1 MTGVLVDRKHT
12 GQARTQW
19 PWPEAEDTLGLT
31 CGPPGRAACRHHLP
45 APPGAGSCRE
55 RELRVGPEPC
65 PGRPAPGPDLRGYV
79 LLWPPRSHTLRSLCC
94 HPGSPG
100 QGRGPGQ
107 SSHRR
112 LAGGPLGLA
121 GPRPRGCRKAQ
132 GGLQGSGPRPASA
145 VVLTAVPTLSP
156 HWPPGTPL
164 PGSNEAGSITCRPEA
179 PSRDPEACWAGGPA
193 RPSDARAEGK
203 GRPGFREVPW
213 PVASMQLSHLCDL
226 GTCSR
231 HLSVRQTGWRSHRP
245 AQAPVPT
252 HQHLREH
259 QGSQRPAV
267 HSRVPDQ
274 HVQSLGLCE
283 AGHIQHHS
291 TCGRW
296 AVSTGQPSPGCLC
309 GVGRPPLGESVF
321 EDSRTQGQDTGD
333 GCEAA
338 RKP

>member
-1 MTGVLVDRKHT
+1 MLARSPAPGGQRQVLTCRAT
-12 GQARTQW
+12 SSSGR
-19 PWPEAEDTLGLT
+19 PGLT
-31 CGPPGRAACRHHLP
+31 PCAHSAVILVPPDRVGAQGRAATD
-45 APPGAGSCRE
+45 AW
-55 RELRVGPEPC
+55 
-65 PGRPAPGPDLRGYV
+65 RGDP
-79 LLWPPRSHTLRSLCC
+79 W
-94 HPGSPG
+94 GW
-100 QGRGPGQ
+100 QGRGPEA
-107 SSHRR
+107 
-112 LAGGPLGLA
+112 AGRHG
-121 GPRPRGCRKAQ
+121 AQ
-132 GGLQGSGPRPASA
+132 GGLQGPGPRPVSA
-145 VVLTAVPTLSP
+145 VAPTAVPTLSP

-164 PGSNEAGSITCRPEA
+164 PGSNEAGSTTCRPEA

-193 RPSDARAEGK
+193 RPSNPRAEGK

>member
-112 LAGGPLGLA
+112 LGGTPGAGRAEAQRLQEGTGHRAGSRALALARPQLWCPRRCPPSPRTGRPAPLSQGAMRQGAPPA
-121 GPRPRGCRKAQ
+121 GQRHQAGT
-132 GGLQGSGPRPASA
+132 PRPAGRGARPGPVTHGQRARAGRDSA
-145 VVLTAVPTLSP
+145 RSP
-156 HWPPGTPL
+156 GQWPPCSSP
-164 PGSNEAGSITCRPEA
+164 TCVT
-179 PSRDPEACWAGGPA
+179 W
-193 RPSDARAEGK
+193 ARA
-203 GRPGFREVPW
+203 
-213 PVASMQLSHLCDL
+213 A
-226 GTCSR
+226 
-231 HLSVRQTGWRSHRP
+231 
-245 AQAPVPT
+245 
-252 HQHLREH
+252 
-259 QGSQRPAV
+259 
-267 HSRVPDQ
+267 
-274 HVQSLGLCE
+274 
-283 AGHIQHHS
+283 
-291 TCGRW
+291 
-296 AVSTGQPSPGCLC
+296 
-309 GVGRPPLGESVF
+309 
-321 EDSRTQGQDTGD
+321 DT
-333 GCEAA
+333 
-338 RKP
+338 